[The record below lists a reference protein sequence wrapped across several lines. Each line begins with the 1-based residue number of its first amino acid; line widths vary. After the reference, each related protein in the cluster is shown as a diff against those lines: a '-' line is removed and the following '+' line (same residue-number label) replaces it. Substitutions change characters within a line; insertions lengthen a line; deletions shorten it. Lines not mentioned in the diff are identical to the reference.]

1 MASWKYDKLLERLIS
16 KWPAKVLS
24 LVIAILLSMFHRI
37 SILEERYF
45 SVPLKVETSG
55 DLLPS
60 GPYPKVVRLTLKGEA
75 NMLYPIQE
83 NDIEAYVDLSKYN
96 SPGLYRAPIQ
106 VQKKGSAVGIANL
119 EIQVDPIEVMIPLDH
134 SLTKVV
140 PVTPSFRGYLE
151 SGYEL
156 SNYSLE
162 PSQVTIYGPVNI
174 VSGINDVTTDYI
186 ELTGRKENFSVV
198 TKIINKDSLVRIE
211 GSLSVTFSATIQQSI
226 VIRTFDRL
234 PVVLTGL
241 KNGLLARPQINFGTV
256 KLQGSQ
262 IDLDAY
268 TPDSSLL
275 TIDCSDVEREGTYL
289 LPLIVTAPKNFTVL
303 RYEPLEIPV
312 EVVTQQVV
320 NSD

>member
-1 MASWKYDKLLERLIS
+1 MASWKYDKLLDRLIS
-16 KWPAKVLS
+16 NWPAKVLS
-24 LVIAILLSMFHRI
+24 LVIAILLSMFHKI

-45 SVPLKVETSG
+45 SVPLKIETSG

-75 NMLYPIQE
+75 NALYPIQE
-83 NDIEAYVDLSKYN
+83 SDIEAYADLTKYT
-96 SPGLYRAPIQ
+96 SPGIYRVPIQ
-106 VQKKGSAVGIANL
+106 VQKKGSAVGITNL
-119 EIQVDPIEVMIPLDH
+119 EIQVDPLELMIPLDH
-134 SLTKVV
+134 SLTKQV

-162 PSQVTIYGPVNI
+162 PNQVTIYGPVNI
-174 VSGINDVTTDYI
+174 VSNINDVTTDYI

-198 TKIINKDSLVRIE
+198 TKIVNKESLIKIE
-211 GSLSVTFSATIQQSI
+211 GPLTVTFSATIQQSI
-226 VIRTFDRL
+226 VIRTFEKL
-234 PVVLTGL
+234 PIIVSGL
-241 KNGLLARPQINFGTV
+241 KSGLLARPQINFGTV

-262 IDLDAY
+262 LDLDAY

-275 TIDCSDVEREGTYL
+275 SLDCSEIDKEGTYL
-289 LPLIVTAPKNFTVL
+289 LPLIVTAPKNFIVL

-312 EVVTQQVV
+312 EIVKQTGGD
-320 NSD
+320 S

>member
-1 MASWKYDKLLERLIS
+1 MASWKYDKLLDRLIS
-16 KWPAKVLS
+16 NWPAKVLS

-45 SVPLKVETSG
+45 SVPLKIETSG

-60 GPYPKVVRLTLKGEA
+60 GPYPKVVRLIVKGEA
-75 NMLYPIQE
+75 NAIYPIQE
-83 NDIEAYVDLSKYN
+83 SDVEAYADLSKFTN
-96 SPGLYRAPIQ
+96 PGLYRAPIQ
-106 VQKKGSAVGIANL
+106 VEKKGSAVGIANL
-119 EIQVDPIEVMIPLDH
+119 EIQVDPLEVMIPLDH
-134 SLTKVV
+134 SLTKQV

-156 SNYSLE
+156 SNYTLE

-186 ELTGRKENFSVV
+186 ELTGRKENFSVA
-198 TKIINKDSLVRIE
+198 TKIVNKESLVKIE
-211 GSLSVTFSATIQQSI
+211 GPLTVTFSATIQQSI
-226 VIRTFDRL
+226 VIRTFEKL
-234 PVVLTGL
+234 PIIVSGL

-262 IDLDAY
+262 LDLDAY

-275 TIDCSDVEREGTYL
+275 SLDCSEIDKEGTYL
-289 LPLIVTAPKNFTVL
+289 LPLIVTAPKNFIVL

-312 EVVTQQVV
+312 EIVKQTGG
-320 NSD
+320 DL